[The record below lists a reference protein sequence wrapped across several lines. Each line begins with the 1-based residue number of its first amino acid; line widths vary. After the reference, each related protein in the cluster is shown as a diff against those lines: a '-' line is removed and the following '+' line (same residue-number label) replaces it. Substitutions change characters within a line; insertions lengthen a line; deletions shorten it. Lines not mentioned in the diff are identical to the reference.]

1 MDEGQAPDEVL
12 AMLTLDGEGHI
23 LQCNGAMTDLSGYTQ
38 RELCSRHVS
47 SIFPGLMYLHLLDEQ
62 GINPKLRYL
71 CLAGFPFRLRRQEVN
86 KRDNVEGHHDC
97 WALQQYPVMG
107 PIRRAAHVQGRSLWQ
122 RP

>member
-47 SIFPGLMYLHLLDEQ
+47 SIFPGLMYLHLLDEH

-71 CLAGFPFRLRRQEVN
+71 CLAGFPFRLRRQDSGWSLCRMRLMDLDGTSAPGQLRIMVSPAPAASY
-86 KRDNVEGHHDC
+86 VE
-97 WALQQYPVMG
+97 
-107 PIRRAAHVQGRSLWQ
+107 
-122 RP
+122 